1 MNVKKFSDFHNG
13 IKKKAKMK
21 SFQFNRRTFRRR
33 CTLYQFK
40 FLNFHTKNIMRM
52 KALGLCYFWDHF
64 YQGRDPF
71 YVDTLFMFLRKA
83 LGIILNSWYCSVEL
97 VLDII

>member
-1 MNVKKFSDFHNG
+1 
-13 IKKKAKMK
+13 
-21 SFQFNRRTFRRR
+21 
-33 CTLYQFK
+33 
-40 FLNFHTKNIMRM
+40 M

-71 YVDTLFMFLRKA
+71 YVDTLCMFLRKA